1 MSKIPN
7 RGCRYRSV
15 LLKLSG
21 ECFLSPSRVD
31 DLVRQVALVREKKVA
46 LAIVVGGGNLLR
58 GRDEAQLDRVDA
70 DHCGMLAT
78 VINGIRLH
86 TLLEKKVP
94 SRHLCA
100 LDIPGIT
107 ERYSVA
113 RGRETLERNEVLV
126 LSGGTGNP
134 FFSTDSAAALRAAE
148 LRVEILLKA
157 TNVAGVFSADPRKN
171 KQAKFYPRVSY
182 EQALKER
189 LAVMDLSA
197 FAFCLEHKI
206 PIRVFDLHQPD
217 SIINII
223 SGKEIGSLV
232 C

>member
-1 MSKIPN
+1 M
-7 RGCRYRSV
+7 
-15 LLKLSG
+15 
-21 ECFLSPSRVD
+21 
-31 DLVRQVALVREKKVA
+31 A

-58 GRDEAQLDRVDA
+58 GRDEEQLDRVDA

-86 TLLEKKVP
+86 ALLQKKVP

-100 LDIPGIT
+100 LDISGIT

-113 RGRETLERNEVLV
+113 RGREALERKEVLV

-157 TNVAGVFSADPRKN
+157 TNVAGIFSADPRKH

-182 EQALKER
+182 EQALQER

-197 FAFCLEHKI
+197 FALCLEQKI
-206 PIRVFDLHQPD
+206 PIRIFNLHQPD